1 MHPNTEQ
8 NILTAQ
14 AKAVD
19 EQPKNTKE
27 FIETLI
33 HNLNDSFSVIDAKNF
48 KIILVNRAF
57 LNAHNIEEREVIGRP
72 CYEISHHRSM
82 PCEPPEHTCPLSET
96 LRTGDP
102 SSAVHIHYDK
112 EGRKKYF
119 EIKTSPIRDEK
130 GEIHQVIHISH
141 DITEYKKAVEALWE
155 SEDRYKRL
163 ISSVTDYIYTVTVQ
177 DGRPVA
183 TSHGPG
189 CVAVTG
195 YTSEEYGADP
205 FLWYRMVYE
214 EDRQAVL
221 KQAEHALTGTNVT
234 PLEHRIIHKDGTIR
248 WVRNTPVV
256 RKNEKEEVISYDGLI
271 SDITERKQLETHFL
285 QAQKMETVGRLA
297 GGVAHDFNNHLTVI
311 TGHCDLALLELHE
324 KDPFRSHLEEIK
336 RAADRAANLTRQL
349 LAFSRRQ
356 VIQPKVINLKNL
368 ILNIDKM
375 LRRIIGEDIELLTL
389 LKTDL
394 ESVEVDPGQFEQ
406 ILVNLAVNAR
416 DAMPKGGKLL
426 IETANVELDEV
437 YARNHVSV
445 TPGRYVMFS
454 MSDTGMGMTAEVRER
469 IFEPFFTTKEK
480 GKGTGLGLSMVYG
493 IVKQS
498 KGNIWVYSEPGKGTA
513 FKIYL
518 PWVDMPLEEV
528 KEKRIEKE
536 LHRGSETVLVVEDQE
551 EVRRVAV
558 EILRRQGYNVL
569 EASQGDEALLICE
582 QHERPIHLMVT
593 DVVMPRMSGPE
604 LAGRLAL
611 LYPEMK
617 VLYMSGYTE
626 NAIVHHGVLD
636 EGVNY
641 IQKPFEM
648 HGLGRMVQEV
658 LNK

>member
-1 MHPNTEQ
+1 MQPITEQ

-19 EQPKNTKE
+19 EQPKNKKE

-72 CYEISHHRSM
+72 CYEISHHRSR

-130 GEIHQVIHISH
+130 GEIHLVIHISH
-141 DITEYKKAVEALWE
+141 DITEYKKAVEALRK

-271 SDITERKQLETHFL
+271 SDITERKQLETHFF

-336 RAADRAANLTRQL
+336 RAADRAAKLTRQL

-356 VIQPKVINLKNL
+356 VIQPKVINLNNL

-437 YARNHVSV
+437 YARSHVSV

-454 MSDTGMGMTAEVRER
+454 MSDTGMGMTAEVREQ

-569 EASQGDEALLICE
+569 EASQGDED
-582 QHERPIHLMVT
+582 RKS
-593 DVVMPRMSGPE
+593 VV
-604 LAGRLAL
+604 
-611 LYPEMK
+611 
-617 VLYMSGYTE
+617 
-626 NAIVHHGVLD
+626 
-636 EGVNY
+636 
-641 IQKPFEM
+641 
-648 HGLGRMVQEV
+648 
-658 LNK
+658 